1 MTMKMKMMKLEKV
14 AQLVSNVAV
23 AKSVKSLLE
32 NQCVFVIRY
41 LIKFRSRLYFENRSR
56 VA

>member
-1 MTMKMKMMKLEKV
+1 MTMRMRMTKLEKV

-32 NQCVFVIRY
+32 NRCVFVIRY
-41 LIKFRSRLYFENRSR
+41 
-56 VA
+56 